1 MSQADAFD
9 RILASLHDSALDDAG
24 WPATFALI
32 DDATRTMGS
41 WLSFAKGGPQVDVEI
56 FFVRLSYRGQRH
68 EELEREYL
76 NDYYPVDERFRH
88 HRQLPEG
95 QLVHT
100 TDLYDDQERR
110 TSPTYNEILPR
121 ANTQSGLAVRMVEPD
136 GSRIEWIIADSIDAG
151 NWSSNQIEIIK
162 GLLPHIRH
170 YVRVRQAL
178 TDAGA
183 LGTSLAKLLDDTRTG
198 VIQLDRRGRIVAA
211 NDRAGAV
218 LRQSDGLSDRVGFL
232 HARLPSENDRLY
244 KLLARA
250 LPRFG
255 DQGIG
260 GSLAVTRS
268 HHLSRLVL
276 HVSPVRHLDTGVAA
290 GRVAALV
297 LIVDPASRV
306 RIDPELVMAALGLSP
321 AESQVAA
328 LLAEGNTVRD
338 IVVATGR
345 KESTIRWHIRQIFE
359 KQGISRQAELVHRVQ
374 ALARNQASRC

>member
-1 MSQADAFD
+1 
-9 RILASLHDSALDDAG
+9 
-24 WPATFALI
+24 
-32 DDATRTMGS
+32 
-41 WLSFAKGGPQVDVEI
+41 
-56 FFVRLSYRGQRH
+56 
-68 EELEREYL
+68 
-76 NDYYPVDERFRH
+76 
-88 HRQLPEG
+88 
-95 QLVHT
+95 
-100 TDLYDDQERR
+100 
-110 TSPTYNEILPR
+110 
-121 ANTQSGLAVRMVEPD
+121 MVEPD
-136 GSRIEWIIADSIDAG
+136 GSRIEWIIADPIDAG
-151 NWSSNQIEIIK
+151 NWSSDQIEIIE

-218 LRQSDGLSDRVGFL
+218 LRQGDGLSGRGGFL